1 MIKKKRLFKFQFK
14 FLISYSKCYRL
25 RNRGVAGAENEG
37 DHDVME
43 AENLTKDHGIFIH
56 VKGLLPTP

>member
-1 MIKKKRLFKFQFK
+1 M
-14 FLISYSKCYRL
+14 
-25 RNRGVAGAENEG
+25 AGAVNEG